1 MSLQDPPRS
10 LDDPDGLYEQ
20 AIERVAEHAPTR
32 FDRRVLRAT
41 EWFGEHKTI
50 RLASILTVMGLAIG
64 QAIAMLVYDDE
75 ISNQLAGASYFS
87 IFITNLASTATFF
100 VPVPGLTAAAQALI
114 IDQGDKAR
122 FPWLIGAAG
131 GLGMA
136 LGEITAYYGGYLGA
150 EMMRGRDLPGPKQ
163 FHGTIQRV
171 VRTIDWLMNRWGMA
185 TLFVLSAL
193 PNPLFEIAGL
203 TAGSVRMPFRRFLG
217 AVTAGKIV
225 RGILLAYLG
234 TRLPFV

>member
-1 MSLQDPPRS
+1 M
-10 LDDPDGLYEQ
+10 
-20 AIERVAEHAPTR
+20 
-32 FDRRVLRAT
+32 DRGVLRAT
-41 EWFGEHKTI
+41 AWFGEHKTV
-50 RLASILTVMGLAIG
+50 RLATILILMGLAIA
-64 QAIAMLVYDDE
+64 QALVMLIYEEE
-75 ISNQLAGASYFS
+75 ISDRLAGASYFS
-87 IFITNLASTATFF
+87 IFVTNLASTATFF

-136 LGEITAYYGGYLGA
+136 VGEITAYYGGYLGA

-163 FHGTIQRV
+163 FHGTIQRIV
-171 VRTIDWLMNRWGMA
+171 KSIDWLMQRWGMA
-185 TLFVLSAL
+185 TLFVLSAV
-193 PNPLFEIAGL
+193 PNPLFEVAGL

-217 AVTAGKIV
+217 SVTAGKIV
-225 RGILLAYLG
+225 RGVLLAYLG

>member
-50 RLASILTVMGLAIG
+50 RLVSILTVMGLAIG

>member
-1 MSLQDPPRS
+1 MSLQDPSRS

-50 RLASILTVMGLAIG
+50 RLVSILTVMGLAIG
-64 QAIAMLVYDDE
+64 QAIVMLVYDDE

>member
-1 MSLQDPPRS
+1 MSLQDPSRS

-20 AIERVAEHAPTR
+20 AIERVGERTPTG

-41 EWFGEHKTI
+41 GWFGEHKTI
-50 RLASILTVMGLAIG
+50 RLASILLLMGLAIG
-64 QAIAMLVYDDE
+64 QAIVMLVYDDE

>member
-1 MSLQDPPRS
+1 MSSQDPSRS
-10 LDDPDGLYEQ
+10 LDDPGGLYEQ
-20 AIERVAEHAPTR
+20 AIERVAEHSPTG

-41 EWFGEHKTI
+41 EWFGEHKTV
-50 RLASILTVMGLAIG
+50 RLVSILTLMGLAIG

-122 FPWLIGAAG
+122 SPWLIGAAG